1 MSLLWL
7 MSTATMSAEAWH
19 GTSPPSSLP
28 PPFNFSSDAV
38 AMCPCPNSTSGNGTR
53 VDSMSA
59 NAIKMQ
65 EALRDKPTV
74 IHKIHHR
81 LTHSRDAQGAA
92 LAVFGLMALVLV
104 AVYLS
109 KMWRDKSSLAYMGK
123 QAINYEQNTK
133 KVEILVKDML
143 KERARSLTRIFSR
156 RRRGEYAPRQRIS
169 ADSRNSLKMETFV
182 RHSGDDSGDAV
193 DRISPSLDEDDA
205 RYHRRFLESSSGSE
219 EDIGEWARRE
229 AAEADSFA
237 YAINRQT
244 GEWAQGSGVARRRQG
259 NPQVSAPPVRRQR
272 PLLGSLLSR
281 VRSGGDSAAASSSRS
296 DKKAFGASVNNDG
309 SDVLLLAESD
319 SDEEL

>member
-1 MSLLWL
+1 
-7 MSTATMSAEAWH
+7 
-19 GTSPPSSLP
+19 
-28 PPFNFSSDAV
+28 
-38 AMCPCPNSTSGNGTR
+38 
-53 VDSMSA
+53 
-59 NAIKMQ
+59 
-65 EALRDKPTV
+65 
-74 IHKIHHR
+74 
-81 LTHSRDAQGAA
+81 
-92 LAVFGLMALVLV
+92 
-104 AVYLS
+104 
-109 KMWRDKSSLAYMGK
+109 
-123 QAINYEQNTK
+123 
-133 KVEILVKDML
+133 ML

-219 EDIGEWARRE
+219 EDIGEWAHRE

-281 VRSGGDSAAASSSRS
+281 MRSGGGGDSAAASSSRS
-296 DKKAFGASVNNDG
+296 DKNVFGASVNSDG